1 MAQTLNDP
9 VVMYSTAHKGTAV
22 LTYICVQAV
31 ILSNVMLFT
40 NGGIP
45 LEAPWCFIDPAPVKF

>member
-1 MAQTLNDP
+1 
-9 VVMYSTAHKGTAV
+9 MYSTAHKGTAV

-31 ILSNVMLFT
+31 ILSNVMFFT